1 MTVGEHYA
9 LDAAEVVAV
18 LDAATPLVLLWG
30 SAEQGAQPQVSAA
43 QLRVLLLV
51 AQYGSMNLNALADE
65 LEAIPS
71 SASRLCD
78 RLIAAGW
85 LTRQPNERNRREVI
99 LGLSR
104 SGRRLLDDLAAS
116 RRSAFARVLAAMA
129 PTDRQA
135 LLTGLTRFN
144 EASP

>member
-1 MTVGEHYA
+1 MTVGEHCA

-65 LEAIPS
+65 LDAIPS

-85 LTRQPNERNRREVI
+85 LTR
-99 LGLSR
+99 
-104 SGRRLLDDLAAS
+104 
-116 RRSAFARVLAAMA
+116 
-129 PTDRQA
+129 
-135 LLTGLTRFN
+135 
-144 EASP
+144 

>member
-1 MTVGEHYA
+1 
-9 LDAAEVVAV
+9 
-18 LDAATPLVLLWG
+18 LWG

-116 RRSAFARVLAAMA
+116 RRSAFAHVLAAMA

>member
-1 MTVGEHYA
+1 M
-9 LDAAEVVAV
+9 
-18 LDAATPLVLLWG
+18 
-30 SAEQGAQPQVSAA
+30 
-43 QLRVLLLV
+43 LV
-51 AQYGSMNLNALADE
+51 AQYDSMNLNALADE

-104 SGRRLLDDLAAS
+104 AGRRLLDDLAAS
-116 RRSAFARVLAAMA
+116 RRSAFHLALIGAA
-129 PTDRQA
+129 TVVDRA
-135 LLTGLTRFN
+135 NR
-144 EASP
+144 S